1 MNGAQGIDRRGF
13 LRLLWP
19 ARREPPAPGSDDAET
34 PRIPDASSD
43 IASVAMRAAGDQATA
58 AALARRA
65 LGPMALPA
73 EAPTSLHLRWLAAA
87 APEPPA
93 RPHAELDPGRCLAHH
108 GSFCTACAERCL
120 VPGAIVLTLG
130 RPRVI
135 AARCTGCGTCA
146 DVCPAPAPAIVIRS
160 IS

>member
-19 ARREPPAPGSDDAET
+19 VRREPPAPGSDDAET
-34 PRIPDASSD
+34 PGIPDASSD
-43 IASVAMRAAGDQATA
+43 IAPVAIRAAGDQATA

-87 APEPPA
+87 AQEPPA
-93 RPHAELDPGRCLAHH
+93 RPHAELDPGRCLAL
-108 GSFCTACAERCL
+108 TARSA
-120 VPGAIVLTLG
+120 
-130 RPRVI
+130 PRAPS
-135 AARCTGCGTCA
+135 AAW
-146 DVCPAPAPAIVIRS
+146 CPAPWSSRWAGRA
-160 IS
+160 